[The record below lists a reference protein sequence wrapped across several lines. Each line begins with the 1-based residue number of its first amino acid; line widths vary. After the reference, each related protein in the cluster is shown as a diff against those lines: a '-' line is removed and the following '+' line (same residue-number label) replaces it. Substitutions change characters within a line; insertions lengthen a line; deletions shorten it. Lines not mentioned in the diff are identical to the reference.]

1 MIAIYAEKMRELKY
15 IDTIPIIHPFKD
27 GDREW
32 FVHDAVE
39 EYLMAVDD
47 GEGTIIP
54 EGSEII
60 SIDLLTFNIRHHI
73 DPDTKP
79 ELLGNLHETVE
90 KMVGVS

>member
-15 IDTIPIIHPFKD
+15 IDTIPVAYTSED
-27 GDREW
+27 GDRDW
-32 FVHDAVE
+32 LIHNSVE

-60 SIDLLTFNIRHHI
+60 SIDLETFNIRHHI

-90 KMVGVS
+90 KMVGIS